1 MPAQTVYL
9 LADTT
14 TFAVLCDACLASRE
28 GSLAARHRAA
38 QVEGSLRRDVDIGF
52 RSCRRGHR
60 ILLKRVRV
68 AGVGSRGFA
77 A

>member
-14 TFAVLCDACLASRE
+14 TFAVLCDACLVSRE